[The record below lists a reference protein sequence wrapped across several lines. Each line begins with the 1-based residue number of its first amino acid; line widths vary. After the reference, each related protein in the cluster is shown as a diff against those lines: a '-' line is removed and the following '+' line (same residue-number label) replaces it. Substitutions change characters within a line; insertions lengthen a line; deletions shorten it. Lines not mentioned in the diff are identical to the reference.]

1 MKRRAF
7 LRTLGAGAAGAAWA
21 PRLLSGQDARRF
33 VILHT
38 NDTHSR
44 IDPFPDDGGP
54 LGGLG
59 GIARRAT
66 WVDLVRRDEPHVLLL
81 DSGDVVQGTPY
92 FNLFRGEVEWKAMS
106 SVGYDVGTIGNH
118 EFDNG
123 VEGMAEMLE
132 HADFDIVCANY
143 RIEHALLSSRI
154 RPYVIREMG
163 SVRVGVF
170 GLGIRLR
177 GLVEDRHRQGFEYVD
192 AVGIATDMVAELRDA
207 RCDVIVCLSHLG
219 HEYRDERASDVRL
232 ATEVP
237 GLDIV
242 LGGHTH
248 TFLDRPFVH
257 THDDGQ
263 RSMVHQVGWGGVRL
277 GRIDVTVDIDGN
289 VRSVSSGYRVGARLG

>member
-1 MKRRAF
+1 MKRRSF
-7 LRTLGAGAAGAAWA
+7 IRTLGAGAAGAAWA
-21 PRLLSGQDARRF
+21 PGLLSGQPTRRF

-44 IDPFPDDGGP
+44 IDPFPEDGGP

-66 WVDLVRRDEPHVLLL
+66 LIDMVRQDEPNVLLL

-92 FNLFRGEVEWKAMS
+92 FNLFRGEVEWEAMS
-106 SVGYDVGTIGNH
+106 SLGYDVGTIGNH

-123 VEGMAEMLE
+123 VAGMAEMLE
-132 HADFDIVCANY
+132 HAEFDIVCANY
-143 RIEHALLSSRI
+143 RIEHASMSSRI
-154 RPYVIREMG
+154 QPYTIRELDG
-163 SVRVGVF
+163 VRVGIF

-177 GLVEDRHRQGFEYVD
+177 GLVEDRNRQGFEYVD
-192 AVGIATDMVAELRDA
+192 AVGVATDMVQELRAAD
-207 RCDVIVCLSHLG
+207 CHVIVCLSHLG
-219 HEYRDERASDVRL
+219 HEYRDQRASDLRL

-257 THDDGQ
+257 THDDGH
-263 RSMVHQVGWGGVRL
+263 RSLVHQVGWGGVRL
-277 GRIDVTVDIDGN
+277 GRIDVSVTADGN
-289 VRSVSSGYRVGARLG
+289 VRSMSSGYQIERRLG